1 MSKTISEQ
9 ALEVA
14 IVADRVNGH
23 YVQRADNEPAT
34 ETPHLDLR
42 FPTRMA
48 LG

>member
-1 MSKTISEQ
+1 MSRTISEL

-23 YVQRADNEPAT
+23 YVQRAEDGPAT